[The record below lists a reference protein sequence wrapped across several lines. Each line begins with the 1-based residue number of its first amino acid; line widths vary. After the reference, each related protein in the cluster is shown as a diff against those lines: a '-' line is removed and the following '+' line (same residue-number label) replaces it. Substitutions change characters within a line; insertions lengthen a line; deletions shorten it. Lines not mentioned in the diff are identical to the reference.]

1 MIHDVKCRL
10 FFSGPDVDIQS
21 LIHRIST
28 KKPKRDIDFEKII
41 PYPENIYK
49 GPLTAEA
56 LREHG
61 TNNWYEFNRRYWGAY
76 YNAYE
81 TERTGNMI
89 EFLTAWK
96 PPLDII
102 RKLSTLFP
110 NILFNLKWCG
120 QSPDG
125 YAGEMVV
132 ENGEPFYDYTA
143 AKENKAEFYQSMW
156 GFPMPEIEE

>member
-1 MIHDVKCRL
+1 MINDVKCRL
-10 FFSGPDVDIQS
+10 FISGPDEDVKA
-21 LIHRIST
+21 LIKRIST

-61 TNNWYEFNRRYWGAY
+61 SNNWYDFNRRYWNAY

-89 EFLTAWK
+89 EFMTAWK
-96 PPLDII
+96 PPLHII
-102 RKLSTLFP
+102 ETLAGQYPKISFT
-110 NILFNLKWCG
+110 LKWCG
-120 QSPDG
+120 RSVPG
-125 YAGEMVV
+125 TAGEIIYLD
-132 ENGEPFYDYTA
+132 GEQHFVDNEHDDLYR
-143 AKENKAEFYQSMW
+143 SLW
-156 GFPMPEIEE
+156 GVPMPETEE